1 MTDSV
6 RYIDLPKQY
15 QEMREEL
22 KECLDRV
29 MSSGSFILRQD
40 VKDFEAHM
48 ADLLGVQ
55 AVVGVNSGTDALF
68 LSMRALEIGPGDEVI
83 TVAHTFVATV
93 ATIVHCGATP
103 VFVDIG
109 DDFNMDVSQ
118 LEEAVSARTKAIV
131 PVHLN
136 GRTCDMD
143 AVMQVA
149 KRHNL
154 VVIEDAAQALCA
166 RYRGQPAGSFGQAG
180 CFSLHPL
187 KLLSVAGDG
196 GFISTQDGGLAET
209 LRMLRDH
216 GQKSKEE
223 LVCFG
228 FNSRLDNIHAA
239 LAMVK
244 MKHLPQW
251 IDRRRAIADRYHE
264 SLHDIPAL
272 RLPPPPDGESLNYDV
287 FSSFVVR
294 TESRDQLKQHLG
306 EAKVEV
312 YAHCATPLYHHERL
326 ELGHWDLPM
335 TERISQEVL
344 SLPLYPELTDADL
357 QYVIAQVRAFFED

>member
-6 RYIDLPKQY
+6 RFVDLPKQY
-15 QEMREEL
+15 QDLREEIQQ
-22 KECLDRV
+22 CLYRV
-29 MSSGSFILRQD
+29 FSSGSFILRQD
-40 VKDFEAHM
+40 VKDFEVQM
-48 ADLLGVQ
+48 ADLLGVE

-68 LSMRALEIGPGDEVI
+68 LSMRALGIGPGDEVI

-93 ATIVHCGATP
+93 STIVHCGATP
-103 VFVDIG
+103 IFVDIG
-109 DDFNMDVSQ
+109 DDFNMDANQ
-118 LEEAVSARTKAIV
+118 LEAAVTPRTKAIV

-143 AVMQVA
+143 TVMQVA
-149 KRHNL
+149 KQHNL

-166 RYRGQPAGSFGQAG
+166 SFGGRQAGSFGQAG

-196 GFISTQDGGLAET
+196 GFVSTQDEGLAET

-216 GQKSKEE
+216 GQKTKEE

-228 FNSRLDNIHAA
+228 YNSRLDNIHAA
-239 LAMVK
+239 LAVVK

-251 IDRRRAIADRYHE
+251 IDRRRAIADHYHE
-264 SLHDIPAL
+264 GLHDIPAL
-272 RLPPPPDGESLNYDV
+272 WLPPPPDGESQYRDV
-287 FSSFVVR
+287 FNSFVVR
-294 TESRDQLKQHLG
+294 TERRDELKQYLG
-306 EAKVEV
+306 EADVEV

-326 ELGHWDLPM
+326 NLGDWDLPK
-335 TERISQEVL
+335 TEQISQEVL
-344 SLPLYPELTDADL
+344 SLPMYPELTEAE
-357 QYVIAQVRAFFED
+357 QKYVIAQVRAFFAE